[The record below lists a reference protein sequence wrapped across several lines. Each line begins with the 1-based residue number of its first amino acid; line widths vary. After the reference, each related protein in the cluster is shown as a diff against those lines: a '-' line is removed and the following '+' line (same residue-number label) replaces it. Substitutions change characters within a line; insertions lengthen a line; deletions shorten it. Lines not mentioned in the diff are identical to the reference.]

1 MLSSRLVKEKAKA
14 LGFSACGI
22 APVEEAKS
30 EADYLAQ
37 WLAAG
42 CHAGMTYMENRRAI
56 RLNPAQLL
64 EDAKSVISVALNYYP
79 KQKLPAD
86 VPHIA
91 YYAYGLSSHAI
102 MGIPPLVEYIVEFQ
116 EESHNVVKP
125 VICTEHKEV
134 DILQVLLEPLS
145 RIAGVYE
152 RTP

>member
-1 MLSSRLVKEKAKA
+1 MLAEKIMAR
-14 LGFSACGI
+14 GNV
-22 APVEEAKS
+22 APCQMCNIIIPSLS
-30 EADYLAQ
+30 EQQA
-37 WLAAG
+37 
-42 CHAGMTYMENRRAI
+42 HA
-56 RLNPAQLL
+56 
-64 EDAKSVISVALNYYP
+64 
-79 KQKLPAD
+79 
-86 VPHIA
+86 A